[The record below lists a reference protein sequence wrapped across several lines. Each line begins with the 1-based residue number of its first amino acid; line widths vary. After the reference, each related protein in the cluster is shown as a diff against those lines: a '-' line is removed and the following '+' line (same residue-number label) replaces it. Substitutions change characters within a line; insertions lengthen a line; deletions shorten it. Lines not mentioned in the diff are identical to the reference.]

1 VNTKNFSVKE
11 KKEASIGSYSSARQG
26 TSTSARSGAHLL
38 QIYWINYVYDTDQAT
53 KFICSDEGWLACLL
67 THGKIQ
73 SNLWD
78 FRWPPERF
86 AGMEL
91 PTSKHSRSSHPKEV
105 ACADPAQARRGGHR
119 ETSGYFTGRT
129 YNEMHCPKRR
139 DPLIPFAME
148 VSCVSSGVIQ
158 KPPTPSPH
166 ERANKDRFLPM
177 PHKPAEVMTK

>member
-1 VNTKNFSVKE
+1 
-11 KKEASIGSYSSARQG
+11 
-26 TSTSARSGAHLL
+26 L

-91 PTSKHSRSSHPKEV
+91 PISNTAE
-105 ACADPAQARRGGHR
+105 A
-119 ETSGYFTGRT
+119 
-129 YNEMHCPKRR
+129 
-139 DPLIPFAME
+139 
-148 VSCVSSGVIQ
+148 VIQ
-158 KPPTPSPH
+158 KKSP
-166 ERANKDRFLPM
+166 APIL
-177 PHKPAEVMTK
+177 HKPGAAAIVKPQAISLGELTTRCTARSAETR